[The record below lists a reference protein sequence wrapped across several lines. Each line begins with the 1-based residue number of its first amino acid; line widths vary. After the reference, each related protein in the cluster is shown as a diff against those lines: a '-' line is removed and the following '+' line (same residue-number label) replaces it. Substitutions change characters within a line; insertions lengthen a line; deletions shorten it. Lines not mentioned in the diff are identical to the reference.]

1 MVSGRR
7 RDLARIVSENSFS
20 FCFLPDLAELLA
32 DFLDPILDFGKTGF
46 QFLGQFQSALELPEP
61 LLEVYLPFL
70 KPFGDLLQ
78 FPEGFTNIQF
88 FGFLWRHTETHCTSE
103 ISTARSPPHLF
114 FVFGVSHLG
123 YKLVSA

>member
-7 RDLARIVSENSFS
+7 RDLARLVSENSFS

-61 LLEVYLPFL
+61 LLEVHLALL

-78 FPEGFTNIQF
+78 FPERLADIEF
-88 FGFLWRHTETHCTSE
+88 FGFFWRHIAS
-103 ISTARSPPHLF
+103 ILF
-114 FVFGVSHLG
+114 LSR
-123 YKLVSA
+123 